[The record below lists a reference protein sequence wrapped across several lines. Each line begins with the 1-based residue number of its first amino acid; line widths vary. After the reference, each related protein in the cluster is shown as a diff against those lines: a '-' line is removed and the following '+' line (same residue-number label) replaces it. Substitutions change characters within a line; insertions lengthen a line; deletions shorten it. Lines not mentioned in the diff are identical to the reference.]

1 MKTLLHLLRR
11 PLRHV
16 AGLSFFVN
24 LLLLVPALFMLQVFD
39 RVLASQSGET
49 LLVLMIGVA
58 IALTLLLALD
68 YLRARLQ
75 GVAGN
80 IVAESLSPAVT
91 KIVVAQGARR
101 SGRGN
106 SESLR
111 DVSSLRAL
119 FSAQGLLAIFDAP
132 WALVYVA
139 VIWLAHPVLGMAAA
153 GAAVVMLALAL
164 VNDFVTRREIE
175 ALQKAAAGATRYLEA
190 SLHNAE
196 VAQTLG
202 MSDSLIARWRRKN
215 AEVTALQQPT
225 ATKTVA
231 MAALTRV
238 VRQAVQVLMMAL
250 GAYLVISGEASS
262 GVMIATTTLLGR
274 ALAPIELIVGSWRI
288 LAEGRAAFRRLGDL
302 LDAEQAQPQRMALP
316 PPRGALLAEN
326 LTFRAPQ
333 GERLL
338 IAGVSLQ
345 LVAGESLAIIGA
357 SGAGKSTLVRLLTGV
372 WKPSAGV
379 VRLDQAELSQWPRE
393 DLGPWLGYVPQDVEL
408 FPGTVAENIAR
419 LGEVEPEKVVRA
431 AQRAHVHEL
440 ILSLPEGYDTM
451 FDPTSALVS
460 PGQRQRIALAR
471 ALYGEPKLVILDEP
485 NSNLDGAGELALAE
499 ALKELRGQAT
509 VVVVTHRATLIQ
521 HVDKMLVLDCGR
533 VQHYGTTADVMNA
546 MQPKAQPAAHPG
558 GGGAVVVAMP
568 RAAPAAERGAG
579 PLDPPES
586 AERRTQNGG

>member
-1 MKTLLHLLRR
+1 MTSLLQLLRR
-11 PLRHV
+11 PLLHV

-49 LLVLMIGVA
+49 LLVLTIGVG
-58 IALTLLLALD
+58 IALSLLLVVD

-91 KIVVAQGARR
+91 KIVVAQGACR
-101 SGRGN
+101 SGRGT

-111 DVSSLRAL
+111 DVGSLRAL
-119 FSAQGLLAIFDAP
+119 FSAQGLLALFDAP
-132 WALVYVA
+132 WAVVYVA

-153 GAAVVMLALAL
+153 AAAFVMLVLAL
-164 VNDFVTRREIE
+164 INDFVTRREIE

-190 SLHNAE
+190 SLQNAE

-202 MSDSLIARWRRKN
+202 MTDALIARWRQKN

-231 MAALTRV
+231 MAALTRT
-238 VRQAVQVLMMAL
+238 VRQSVQVLMLAL
-250 GAYLVISGEASS
+250 GAYLVITAEATS

-274 ALAPIELIVGSWRI
+274 ALAPVELIVGSWRI
-288 LAEGRAAFRRLGDL
+288 LAEGRAAFRRLGEL
-302 LDAEQAQPQRMALP
+302 LNAAHAQPQRMALP
-316 PPRGALLAEN
+316 APTGHFVAQN
-326 LTFRAPQ
+326 LMFRAPQ
-333 GERLL
+333 GERMLL
-338 IAGVSLQ
+338 AGVSLQ
-345 LVAGESLAIIGA
+345 LDAGESLAIIGA

-372 WKPSAGV
+372 WKPTAGV
-379 VRLDQAELSQWPRE
+379 VRLDQADLSQWPRE

-419 LGEVEPEKVVRA
+419 LGEADSTKVVQA

-440 ILSLPEGYDTM
+440 ILALPDGYDTM
-451 FDPTSALVS
+451 VDPHSAIIS

-485 NSNLDGAGELALAE
+485 NSNLDGAGEQALAE
-499 ALKELRGQAT
+499 TLQSLRGQAT
-509 VVVVTHRATLIQ
+509 VVVVTHRATLTR
-521 HVDKMLVLDCGR
+521 HVDKILVLDAGK
-533 VQHYGTTADVMNA
+533 VQHYGAAPEVMKA
-546 MQPKAQPAAHPG
+546 MQQNSQRTAPAD
-558 GGGAVVVAMP
+558 GGANVVAMP
-568 RAAPAAERGAG
+568 RAMPATMPAATHV
-579 PLDPPES
+579 
-586 AERRTQNGG
+586 AEREAAFNKQEVSL